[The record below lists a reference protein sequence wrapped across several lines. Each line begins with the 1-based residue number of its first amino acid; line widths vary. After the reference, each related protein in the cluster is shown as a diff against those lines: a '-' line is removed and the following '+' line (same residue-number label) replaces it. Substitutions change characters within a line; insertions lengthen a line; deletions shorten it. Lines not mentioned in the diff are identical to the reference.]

1 MVNNWHYFYY
11 DMYCLVIE
19 SDSRKLTQI
28 KKHRELFNNLRM
40 RIIDLLFVQSFHL
53 QLALNLR
60 PKSVALCTCFIP
72 NNTTQNL
79 RNRVDEGSII

>member
-11 DMYCLVIE
+11 DMYFLVIE

-28 KKHRELFNNLRM
+28 NKHRVLFNNLGM
-40 RIIDLLFVQSFHL
+40 RIIDLLFVQSVHL

-60 PKSVALCTCFIP
+60 PNSVALCTCFIP
-72 NNTTQNL
+72 NNTAH
-79 RNRVDEGSII
+79 RNRVDKGSIG